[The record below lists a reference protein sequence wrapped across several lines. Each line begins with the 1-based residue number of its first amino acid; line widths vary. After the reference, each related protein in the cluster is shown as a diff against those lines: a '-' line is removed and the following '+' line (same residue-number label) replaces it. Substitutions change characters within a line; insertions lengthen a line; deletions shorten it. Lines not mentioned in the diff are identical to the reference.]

1 MWRIEG
7 VKTLTVD
14 NVKWAAVDWIKV
26 GGRGGGCRELH
37 AQEPKG
43 WWNLT
48 TGGAPWSFDNTSQA
62 DCGSLVSSHMMLK
75 ED

>member
-1 MWRIEG
+1 M
-7 VKTLTVD
+7 
-14 NVKWAAVDWIKV
+14 KWTAVDWVKV
-26 GGRGGGCRELH
+26 GGRRGGCLELH

-48 TGGAPWSFDNTSQA
+48 TGGAPWSCDNTSQA
-62 DCGSLVSSHMMLK
+62 DWGSLVSSHMMLK